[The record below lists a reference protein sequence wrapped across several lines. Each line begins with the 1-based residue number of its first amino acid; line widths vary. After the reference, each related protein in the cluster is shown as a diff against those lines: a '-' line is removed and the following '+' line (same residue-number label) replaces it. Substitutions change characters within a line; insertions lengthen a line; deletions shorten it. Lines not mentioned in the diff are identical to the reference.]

1 MHLSKMQHQDFWHRG
16 WMVVE
21 SVFAVEEVDSIAQ
34 LATRLCE
41 RELYASDSTSAADR
55 SNDGLH
61 VAPRK
66 LGSPF
71 TKSPEFAKFVLDPRL
86 RSLVKKLTGQR
97 ALLCVDQ
104 IMMKPPHFGSAKPYH
119 QDNAYFLCHPDD
131 DVITA
136 WIALDDVDESNGC
149 LRYIEGSHL
158 GPILNHEPLPNEGYN
173 KVPAVELIDLK
184 KETAACVKK
193 GGVVFHHCKTLHTS
207 HRNNSSNW
215 RRGYA
220 THWVSDRVVS
230 ENDTIK
236 NGYFH
241 AHEDLY
247 QATIAELT
255 SRSTSL

>member
-1 MHLSKMQHQDFWHRG
+1 MVTPKVIANQFRRHGFALVDEFLSPD
-16 WMVVE
+16 
-21 SVFAVEEVDSIAQ
+21 EVDHLQ
-34 LATRLCE
+34 DELTR
-41 RELYASDSTSAADR
+41 YVDQ
-55 SNDGLH
+55 
-61 VAPRK
+61 VVPR
-66 LGSPF
+66 
-71 TKSPEFAKFVLDPRL
+71 LDPRHVFYEQEHKVL
-86 RSLVKKLTGQR
+86 IKHLTSPDLYDDYYKEMLNRPATLEVVQACLGTPAEPISSEVFYKHAR
-97 ALLCVDQ
+97 V
-104 IMMKPPHFGSAKPYH
+104 GTETPYH